1 MVISMTRPLALLA
14 TLLVT
19 ACAGAEADLDDNGA
33 EDELRAAKV
42 GVNDVSILFPLPKQG
57 AANRL
62 LGASAVGRGGELM
75 PQSVFAHV
83 PPLVFGQ
90 SPYDRL
96 YVTSVRIDPCFAALT
111 DQGAGCKNQIR
122 MVLQPIA
129 AGDETSAPHA
139 EDAALHAFYS
149 VTREDLATFTKR
161 YLALKKASGSFV
173 SAPLGVHPLLKK
185 DPNSAFAQGLKK
197 LLLEFA
203 GKSNLSRV
211 TFLTREPPR
220 EGTWTMGG
228 FDIRN
233 GEASRLKIATLAGA
247 ETQTLRNTGFASFGF
262 AIEPPPV
269 SADDIKLLLNSMTA
283 VQASRAR
290 AQKAQLA
297 ALRIEN
303 PLRHTPDTIDC
314 ASCHLTHSRQ
324 AVEAKFGFS
333 PAAPDAFSQTRLSL
347 KGATNTNA
355 DNLHA
360 FSYLDVTP
368 SVSQRVVNESAIVAD
383 YINDKVLQ

>member
-1 MVISMTRPLALLA
+1 MVRHIVLLA
-14 TLLVT
+14 ALLVT
-19 ACAGAEADLDDNGA
+19 ACAGAEEDSEDGA

-42 GVNDVSILFPLPKQG
+42 GVNDVSILFPLPKRG
-57 AANRL
+57 ATNRL
-62 LGASAVGRGGELM
+62 LGASAEGRGGELL
-75 PQSVFAHV
+75 PQSVFAKI

-90 SPYDRL
+90 SPYERL

-111 DQGAGCKNQIR
+111 DQGAACKNQIR

-129 AGDETSAPHA
+129 DGDATSAPRA
-139 EDAALHAFYS
+139 EDAALHVFYS
-149 VTREDLATFTKR
+149 ITRDDLAAFTKR
-161 YLALKKASGSFV
+161 YLSLKKAAGSFV

-203 GKSNLSRV
+203 GRGNLSRV

-233 GEASRLKIATLAGA
+233 GDMTRMKVATLGQV
-247 ETQTLRNTGFASFGF
+247 ETQTLRNSGFASFGF
-262 AIEPPPV
+262 DIAPPPV
-269 SADDIKLLLNSMTA
+269 ATDDIKLLLNSVAA
-283 VQASRAR
+283 VQAPRAT

-314 ASCHLTHSRQ
+314 ASCHLTHGRQ

-333 PAAPDAFSQTRLSL
+333 PVAPDAFSQTRLSL
-347 KGATNTNA
+347 KGANNTSG

-360 FSYLDVTP
+360 FSYLDITP
-368 SVSQRVVNESAIVAD
+368 TVSQRVVNESASVAD
-383 YINDKVLQ
+383 YINNKVLK